1 MTSLILLRILSYIKK
16 HSVFLISAVVSAICY
31 VGFTLAQPVLIG
43 KAIDCMLGKGKV
55 NFNGIALCM
64 LILGVCV
71 LAASVFSWTLGVA
84 TRKLSAF
91 AAADM
96 RKDAFARINITP
108 LKQIDNNLHGDFM
121 SRMVND
127 ADLVGEG
134 ILHFLTQLLPGAAT
148 IAGTLIVM
156 FWQNAII
163 ALAVVLITPLSIA
176 FSAYLAKH
184 TSGLFKAQSAA
195 QGKLSGLVNEM
206 INGKEIVEAFNY
218 EDKCF
223 EKFDEISEELFTTGL
238 KSVFYSS
245 MSNPGT
251 RFVNSIVYA
260 AVGVLGAIFAVMGTV
275 TVGQLSVFLT
285 YANQYTKPF
294 NEISGVLTQ
303 ISSALAGAKRLFEV
317 MDLPREKENCPNAL
331 APLQCEGKVDITHV
345 DFSYTKNRPL
355 IIDFNLSVKPGQ
367 RIAIVGP
374 TGCGKTTI
382 INLLMRFYDASRGT
396 IAVDKND
403 ILNINRGSLRNM
415 YGMVLQ
421 ETWLKNATIADNI
434 AYGKPDA
441 SQEEIVCAAKESYA
455 HSFIKRL
462 PSGYNTVIEP
472 GGGNLSAGQKQLLC
486 IARIMLCRP
495 DMLILD
501 EATSSIDTRTE
512 MLVQSAFAKLMQGRT
527 SFVVAHRLSTIRSAD
542 CILVMNDGQI
552 IERGTHDELL
562 QKQGFYAKLYNSQY
576 KK

>member
-43 KAIDCMLGKGKV
+43 KAIDYMLGKGKV

-64 LILGVCV
+64 LILGVCI
-71 LAASVFSWTLGVA
+71 LAASAFSWTLGVA

-223 EKFDEISEELFTTGL
+223 EKFDEIGEELFTTGL

-294 NEISGVLTQ
+294 N
-303 ISSALAGAKRLFEV
+303 
-317 MDLPREKENCPNAL
+317 
-331 APLQCEGKVDITHV
+331 
-345 DFSYTKNRPL
+345 
-355 IIDFNLSVKPGQ
+355 
-367 RIAIVGP
+367 
-374 TGCGKTTI
+374 
-382 INLLMRFYDASRGT
+382 
-396 IAVDKND
+396 
-403 ILNINRGSLRNM
+403 
-415 YGMVLQ
+415 
-421 ETWLKNATIADNI
+421 
-434 AYGKPDA
+434 
-441 SQEEIVCAAKESYA
+441 
-455 HSFIKRL
+455 
-462 PSGYNTVIEP
+462 
-472 GGGNLSAGQKQLLC
+472 
-486 IARIMLCRP
+486 
-495 DMLILD
+495 
-501 EATSSIDTRTE
+501 
-512 MLVQSAFAKLMQGRT
+512 
-527 SFVVAHRLSTIRSAD
+527 
-542 CILVMNDGQI
+542 
-552 IERGTHDELL
+552 
-562 QKQGFYAKLYNSQY
+562 
-576 KK
+576 